1 MLEVECSEQE
11 DRRCGSVALTE
22 TTTYKLDELL
32 GLADELNQEL
42 ECSNGRGERSGRGQF
57 TTPSEAARMMSTLIE
72 PDGDVLRIVDPG
84 AGAGALFL
92 ALVADIV
99 ERGSLEQLSVDL
111 VETDPQALE
120 LLEVA
125 VRSAHLVAEEH
136 GLKLTTRIIGHDFCD
151 SSAWADGD
159 RFDAAI
165 LNPPYMK
172 LAASDPCRRM
182 VLRDHGVDCPNL
194 YAAFLVVA
202 MELLRDSGQLVAIT
216 PRSFA
221 NGLYFKGF
229 RHYLTNTAA
238 FRRVILFDRRDRV
251 FRSSSV
257 LQETVI
263 FSIRRSVAGPDDLV
277 RVETRSDHLS
287 EPHETHD
294 VSHRS
299 IVSSHDVQRFINLPG
314 NADVV
319 EAASQVAALPADL
332 CSLGLNV
339 STGPVV
345 DFRSRD
351 FLSSSQAADIV
362 PLIYPGNLKAG
373 SVEWPLDIRKPQGFA
388 VSPQTEQLLFPN
400 GHYVLVKRFTTKE
413 EKRRVV
419 ASVYQPIDG
428 YDSVAFENHINVIHR
443 NRGPLHKD
451 EAVCL
456 ADFLN
461 SDLMDTYFR
470 MFSGNTQVNATD
482 IRRFRFP
489 ALTNASQLSFFE
501 HNVIPN
507 VDSQLH
513 EDGELV

>member
-1 MLEVECSEQE
+1 M
-11 DRRCGSVALTE
+11 ALIE
-22 TTTYKLDELL
+22 MTTYRLGELL
-32 GLADELNQEL
+32 DLTDELNQEL
-42 ECSNGRGERSGRGQF
+42 ESSNGRDERSGRGQF

-72 PDGDVLRIVDPG
+72 PDGDFLRVVDPG

-92 ALVADIV
+92 ALVVDII
-99 ERGSLEQLSVDL
+99 ERGSLEHVSVDL

-120 LLEVA
+120 LLEIA
-125 VRSAHLVAEEH
+125 VHRAHLTAEEH
-136 GLKLTTRIIGHDFCD
+136 GLKLTTRIIDHDFCD
-151 SSAWADGD
+151 SSAWTDGS

-194 YAAFLVVA
+194 YAAFLAVAVV
-202 MELLRDSGQLVAIT
+202 LLRDSGQLVAIT

-221 NGLYFKGF
+221 NGLYFKSF
-229 RHYLTNTAA
+229 RRYLTSMAS

-263 FSIRRSVAGPDDLV
+263 FSMRRSAADPDGLV

-294 VSHRS
+294 VSHRG
-299 IVSSHDVQRFINLPG
+299 IVSPNDVQRFINLPG

-319 EAASQVAALPADL
+319 EAADQVAALPADL
-332 CSLGLNV
+332 HSLGLSV

-351 FLSSSQAADIV
+351 FLGSARAAGTV
-362 PLIYPGNLKAG
+362 PLIYPGNLKKG
-373 SVEWPLDIRKPQGFA
+373 SVEWPLDIRKPQGFT
-388 VSPQTEQLLFPN
+388 VSPQTSQLLFPN
-400 GHYVLVKRFTTKE
+400 GYYVLVRRFTAKE
-413 EKRRVV
+413 EERRVT

-443 NRGPLHKD
+443 KRGPLHED
-451 EAVCL
+451 EAVRL

-461 SDLMDTYFR
+461 SDLIDTYFR

-489 ALTNASQLSFFE
+489 GL
-501 HNVIPN
+501 I
-507 VDSQLH
+507 
-513 EDGELV
+513 ELL